1 MYMRRHTDVEQTLRQ
16 GNGITGGVIW
26 KTLLSFFFPILLGTF
41 FQQLYNTAD
50 AVIVGRFVGKEALA
64 AVGGSTSTIINL
76 LVGLFVGVSSGAA
89 VIISQLYGAWDT
101 DGAQKA
107 VHTSMAFAIAG
118 GVALTVVGWVTA
130 PYALRLMNTPEDVL
144 PYSLT
149 YMRVYFLGMVFNLVY
164 NMGAGILRA
173 VGDSRRPLFFL
184 AASCMTNIVLDIV
197 LVVYIPLGVLGVALG
212 TLASQF
218 ISALLVYLSLT
229 RTTHIYHLNPKKIT
243 FDGPM
248 LRRIVVI
255 GLPAGLQSVLY
266 SISNIIIQSSIN
278 GFGTNAAAA
287 WTAYSKIDG
296 LFWMIMSA
304 FGVAIT
310 TFSGQNFGAGQYD
323 RIRKS
328 VRVCLGMSAGTAVF
342 LSVTLFFGGSFI
354 YRLFTDDPEVIA
366 EGMVILRLLA
376 PFYITYVAIEIL
388 SGAMRGAGDSLVPMV
403 ITCVGICVLR
413 AAWIM
418 VAVPFWPDIRNV
430 CLSYPV
436 TWTATSLFFIAYYL
450 QGGWLRRRIA
460 KARDAEEAV
469 QAAAS

>member
-1 MYMRRHTDVEQTLRQ
+1 VEQTLPRE
-16 GNGITGGVIW
+16 NSITGGVIW

-50 AVIVGRFVGKEALA
+50 AVIVGRYVGKEALA
-64 AVGGSTSTIINL
+64 AVGGSTSTLINL
-76 LVGLFVGVSSGAA
+76 LVGLFVGISSGAA

-101 DGAQKA
+101 EGTQKA
-107 VHTSMAFAIAG
+107 VHTSMAFAITG
-118 GVALTVVGWVTA
+118 GALLMVVGWVMA
-130 PYALRLMNTPEDVL
+130 PAALRAMNTPEEVL

-149 YMRVYFLGMVFNLVY
+149 YMRVYFLGMIFNLVY

-173 VGDSRRPLFFL
+173 VGDSRRPLYFL
-184 AASCMTNIVLDIV
+184 IASCLGNILLDII

-212 TLASQF
+212 TLASQL
-218 ISALLVYLSLT
+218 ISAVLVYLSLS
-229 RTTHIYHLNPKKIT
+229 RTTHIYHLNRKKIA

-248 LRRIVVI
+248 LWRIVVI
-255 GLPAGLQSVLY
+255 GLPAGLQSVMY

-296 LFWMIMSA
+296 FFWMIMSA

-328 VRVCLGMSAGTAVF
+328 VKVCLAMSAGTAVF
-342 LSVTLFFGGSFI
+342 LSTTLFFLGSFV
-354 YRLFTDDPEVIA
+354 YRLFTSDPEVIQ
-366 EGMVILRLLA
+366 EGMVILRLLV
-376 PFYITYVAIEIL
+376 PFYITYIAIEIL
-388 SGAMRGAGDSLVPMV
+388 SGAMRGTGDSIIPMI

-413 AAWIM
+413 AVWIM
-418 VAVPFWPDIRNV
+418 VAVPYWRDIRNI
-430 CLSYPV
+430 CLSYPITWSV
-436 TWTATSLFFIAYYL
+436 TSIFFTIYYL

-460 KARDAEEAV
+460 KAQASQEEK
-469 QAAAS
+469 AA